1 MNKKLMKIVFTALFM
16 ALCCAAT
23 LISIPSPA
31 STGYLNLGD
40 CFVILSGWIL
50 GPIYGFLAGGIGSAI
65 SDLVL
70 GYAVYA
76 PATLVIKGLM
86 AVVSCFIFTGL
97 SKALKGKVIFP
108 RILSGIVAEIIMIGG
123 YYLYDAILANNF
135 VSALAGIP
143 GNSVQ
148 GLFGIIVSIVIMG
161 ILEKTGLKSRLF
173 KNIR

>member
-40 CFVILSGWIL
+40 CFVILSGWML
-50 GPIYGFLAGGIGSAI
+50 GPVYGFLAGGIGSAI

-86 AVVSCFIFTGL
+86 AVIAYLAFTGL
-97 SKALKGKVIFP
+97 SKLIKNKPILP
-108 RILSGIVAEIIMIGG
+108 RIISGVFCEIIMIGG
-123 YYLYDAILANNF
+123 YFLYDSLLAGSF
-135 VSALAGIP
+135 APAVPGIP
-143 GNSVQ
+143 GNAVQ
-148 GLFGIIVSIVIMG
+148 GLFGIVVSTIIIG
-161 ILEKTGLKSRLF
+161 ILSKTKLKNRF
-173 KNIR
+173 